1 MEAIGYV
8 VLFVYLL
15 VMSVYDIRKGE
26 IQLTI
31 SLLAALVL
39 LMRQLSLVPGGGIGL
54 SAAFPGV
61 LVGVVLIVVS
71 ILTRGE
77 IGIGDGIVFMV
88 SGLVFG
94 IYENGVLL
102 FLSLVFTAFVSAI
115 LMVAKHVGR
124 KYTLPFV
131 PFVFIGYG
139 VMCIWKI
146 FS

>member
-1 MEAIGYV
+1 
-8 VLFVYLL
+8 
-15 VMSVYDIRKGE
+15 
-26 IQLTI
+26 
-31 SLLAALVL
+31 
-39 LMRQLSLVPGGGIGL
+39 
-54 SAAFPGV
+54 
-61 LVGVVLIVVS
+61 
-71 ILTRGE
+71 
-77 IGIGDGIVFMV
+77 MV

-131 PFVFIGYG
+131 PFVFTGYG

>member
-1 MEAIGYV
+1 MEVGGYV

-31 SLLAALVL
+31 SLLAAIVL
-39 LMRQLSLVPGGGIGL
+39 LARRLSLVFGGEL
-54 SAAFPGV
+54 VFWAAFSGV
-61 LVGVVLIVVS
+61 LVGGVLIAVS
-71 ILTRGE
+71 ILTGGE
-77 IGIGDGIVFMV
+77 IGIGDGIVFMI
-88 SGLVFG
+88 SGLIFG

-102 FLSLVFTAFVSAI
+102 FLSLILTAFVSAI
-115 LMVAKHVGR
+115 LIVAKHVGR

-131 PFVFIGYG
+131 PFVFAGYG

-146 FS
+146 FG

>member
-39 LMRQLSLVPGGGIGL
+39 LMRQLSLVLGGGIGL

-61 LVGVVLIVVS
+61 LVGGVLIVVS

-102 FLSLVFTAFVSAI
+102 FLSLVFTAFEIGRA
-115 LMVAKHVGR
+115 HV
-124 KYTLPFV
+124 
-131 PFVFIGYG
+131 
-139 VMCIWKI
+139 
-146 FS
+146 